1 MRKAAAAIIF
11 GAALSVASSAMASS
25 ADGQAPDYEAA
36 PLSVGSSWYPEQWP
50 ETVWESDLDLM
61 EQANFKVVRLAEFA
75 WVRMEPENGKFDFEW
90 LDRAIEG
97 AAQHGMKVVL
107 GTPTAAPPIWLTQQH
122 PDVLRVNDDGSVE
135 HHGTRRQFSFA
146 SETYRRYALRVV
158 RAMAER
164 YGHDPRVVGWQ
175 IDNEIGVPSYDSDA
189 RALWVEWLKERYG
202 SIAELNRRWST
213 QYWSQAYSRFE
224 EVPFTLDREQN
235 PALLLDMRRFQ
246 SAVWADYV
254 GQQADAIRALADDR
268 QFVTT
273 NFTRWN
279 NNFDQYAVA
288 DQLDMATWD
297 EYVPSGRPDWVA
309 NALHHDLVRGF
320 NRRNFWIMETQPG
333 FVNWGRNNRSL
344 DPGVTRLLAWQTVA
358 HGGDAVLY
366 WQWRSAP
373 GGQEQYHGTLVGA
386 DGRPTPIYPEI
397 AQTAREFGEVA
408 SEIAGTSP
416 KAQVALL
423 YSQNSRWAN
432 DVQPHAEGWN
442 TVEVMNDWYRP
453 FARRGVTVDVL
464 RPEADLSDYKL
475 VVAPALTVLPQE
487 LADGLAE
494 WVRKGG
500 HLVLGPRSG
509 MKDGDNALWNQ
520 QQPGPLANLLGAHVN
535 GFYALDSEFRVEG
548 EDLDGTVST
557 WAETLS
563 LDDPESSTQARYA
576 EGPWL
581 EAEVAVVTRAVGRGR
596 LTYVG
601 GLLDDRAQDRLTA
614 KWYAAAGLGE
624 IVPSYAGQLEIYDR
638 QSDDGRIIRFA
649 MNHSDTPIDFV
660 PPDGARRLFGDDS
673 RGSLPG
679 YGVAV
684 YALAN

>member
-1 MRKAAAAIIF
+1 M
-11 GAALSVASSAMASS
+11 
-25 ADGQAPDYEAA
+25 
-36 PLSVGSSWYPEQWP
+36 
-50 ETVWESDLDLM
+50 
-61 EQANFKVVRLAEFA
+61 
-75 WVRMEPENGKFDFEW
+75 
-90 LDRAIEG
+90 
-97 AAQHGMKVVL
+97 
-107 GTPTAAPPIWLTQQH
+107 
-122 PDVLRVNDDGSVE
+122 
-135 HHGTRRQFSFA
+135 
-146 SETYRRYALRVV
+146 
-158 RAMAER
+158 
-164 YGHDPRVVGWQ
+164 
-175 IDNEIGVPSYDSDA
+175 
-189 RALWVEWLKERYG
+189 
-202 SIAELNRRWST
+202 
-213 QYWSQAYSRFE
+213 
-224 EVPFTLDREQN
+224 PFTLDREQN

-288 DQLDMATWD
+288 DRLDMATWD
-297 EYVPSGRPDWVA
+297 EYVPNGRPDWVA

-344 DPGVTRLLAWQTVA
+344 DPGVTRLLAWQAVA

-397 AQTAREFGEVA
+397 AQTAHELGEVA
-408 SEIAGTSP
+408 TEIAGTSP
-416 KAQVALL
+416 KASVALL

-432 DVQPHAEGWN
+432 DVQRHAENWN

-464 RPEADLSDYKL
+464 RPEADLSDYRL
-475 VVAPALTVLPQE
+475 VVAPALTVLPEE

-494 WVRKGG
+494 WVRAGG

-509 MKDGDNALWNQ
+509 LKDDDNALWHQ
-520 QQPGPLANLLGAHVN
+520 QQPGPLAELLGAQVK
-535 GFYALDSEFRVEG
+535 GFYALDSEYPIKG
-548 EDLDGTVST
+548 DGLDGTVST
-557 WAETLS
+557 WAEALS
-563 LDDPESSTQARYA
+563 LDHPETSAQARYA
-576 EGPWL
+576 RGPWL
-581 EAEVAVVTRAVGRGR
+581 DGEIAVATRRVGKGR

-601 GLLDDRAQDRLTA
+601 ALLNDALQDRLTA

-624 IVPSYAGQLEIYDR
+624 MAAPYPAQLEVSDR
-638 QSDDGRIIRFA
+638 QSADGRIIRLVI
-649 MNHSDTPIDFV
+649 NHASSPVDYTP
-660 PPDGARRLFGDDS
+660 PAGAHRLLGDD
-673 RGSLPG
+673 GHGALPG

-684 YALAN
+684 YSLAN